1 MFSVKYELLAETFLS
16 VWVRENVSTVRCG
29 LRLKKQLSIH
39 HRIQHRT
46 NRIKHSDT
54 GNKLVAWYKNNERSN
69 ERGRKVV
76 CEYSGSGQ
84 F

>member
-1 MFSVKYELLAETFLS
+1 
-16 VWVRENVSTVRCG
+16 VRENISTVRCG

-54 GNKLVAWYKNNERSN
+54 GNKLVVWYKKNERRD
-69 ERGRKVV
+69 EIGHGVV